1 MKEKITIHFAKEEE
15 GKDRRR
21 NGKVRPDGWGKEM
34 SMEDWML
41 LGRFVP
47 WAWKQRLVWR
57 CKLCSG
63 EESIV
68 GILSVFYI
76 QQ

>member
-1 MKEKITIHFAKEEE
+1 VKGLWNKESK
-15 GKDRRR
+15 
-21 NGKVRPDGWGKEM
+21 
-34 SMEDWML
+34 
-41 LGRFVP
+41 
-47 WAWKQRLVWR
+47 R

-76 QQ
+76 HEFLMIILFHFNGRSVRKRRHMREKDMEEEIVSNRWYDLADGFIFS